1 MKAPLFPNL
10 RRSATALLLAA
21 SFLVAGAALPA
32 QPSVDNALAAGQTI
46 TPANNCSGS
55 TCG

>member
-1 MKAPLFPNL
+1 MKAPLFRNL

-21 SFLVAGAALPA
+21 SLLAAGAALPA